1 MGEQPLLVDPAVSR
15 AKFEREVAEYR
26 QLEREHLSRGWMLLR
41 AEYPEVFVVF
51 ANPQMKPPAVIF
63 GALLDFT
70 NYDLWAPSVKLV
82 HPFTQEPYKAK
93 ELPVHLLR
101 QPPMSELPPPLQAML
116 QQGVP
121 FEQLMQQFQIR
132 PTRLDVWY
140 SPDDIP
146 FVCLPGIREYHEHPG
161 HSGDSWLLHRDQGEG
176 KLYFILEQLYKYG
189 VLPMTYT
196 VDIVTVVKLAPQGIP
211 E

>member
-1 MGEQPLLVDPAVSR
+1 MADQPLLVDPAVSR

-26 QLEREHLSRGWMLLR
+26 QLERDHIRRGWMMLR

-82 HPFTQEPYKAK
+82 NPFTQEPYKAK

-101 QPPMSELPPPLQAML
+101 RPPATEVPPQVQAMV

-121 FEQLMQQFQIR
+121 FEQLIP
-132 PTRLDVWY
+132 PTRLLVWY
-140 SPDDIP
+140 SPEDEP

-161 HSGDSWLLHRDQGEG
+161 HSGDSWLLHRDRGEG

-189 VLPMTYT
+189 VQPITYT
-196 VDIVTVVKLAPQGIP
+196 VDIMTVVKLGQQGIP